1 MSKETPATLYS
12 YCKNRQLYTYWPVT
26 ISKIYCEAKTTTT
39 KTKMQNQLYS
49 LLTFVFQ
56 KWRQW
61 VRVIRTYIVVCAWN
75 KKDSKAANGEEMF
88 HCLPFCVSEFG
99 TEMCF
104 THPKINKFLKPQGDF
119 NNLGTSIP
127 YGTVKYEN
135 IPSFLWLRLQ
145 SKV

>member
-1 MSKETPATLYS
+1 M
-12 YCKNRQLYTYWPVT
+12 
-26 ISKIYCEAKTTTT
+26 
-39 KTKMQNQLYS
+39 
-49 LLTFVFQ
+49 
-56 KWRQW
+56 
-61 VRVIRTYIVVCAWN
+61 RVIRTYTLVCAWN
-75 KKDSKAANGEEMF
+75 KKDSETANSEEMF

-104 THPKINKFLKPQGDF
+104 IHPKINKFLKPQSDF

-127 YGTVKYEN
+127 YGIFKYEN